1 MKSAVDCPKP
11 LTGIIVIDAVNGP
24 LASMTR
30 YLAELG
36 AEVFRV
42 PPRDCADEIADLAAN
57 LGKRF
62 FDLDLAG
69 DHITAAHVIV
79 ADYKSQIDLP
89 YARAERPALVTMTVS
104 DFGTDTA
111 CSLWSA
117 TDPVLHA
124 LSGELSRS
132 GIRGRPPLLPPGDLA
147 YQCAASQ
154 GAFALASA
162 LYRAL
167 RRASARVR
175 PPRNNAMLQPL
186 VKSA

>member
-111 CSLWSA
+111 FCQWSA
-117 TDPVLHA
+117 SDPVLHA

-132 GIRGRPPLLPPGDLA
+132 GIRGTRFNRQRGQALPLHDVR
-147 YQCAASQ
+147 YDIVAAT
-154 GAFALASA
+154 ALAGCSA
-162 LYRAL
+162 QIDRKL
-167 RRASARVR
+167 RCVQGSGRH
-175 PPRNNAMLQPL
+175 
-186 VKSA
+186 